1 MFGLI
6 HQSLDGLLCCW
17 KYIYFKGMVQIRL
30 MQRMRM
36 GIDCMGV
43 GKIIKHIK
51 KQVECCHKEICFCFG
66 LLGRMVIFPF
76 EETYEEA
83 DFKSAVIFTVL
94 LL

>member
-1 MFGLI
+1 
-6 HQSLDGLLCCW
+6 
-17 KYIYFKGMVQIRL
+17 
-30 MQRMRM
+30 M

-76 EETYEEA
+76 EET
-83 DFKSAVIFTVL
+83 
-94 LL
+94 